1 MDLPAPEESLLNP
14 MAQNERMNESRLVV
28 SNSATPWTVA
38 WQAPLSMEF
47 SRQEYWSVAI
57 SFSKEPNI
65 EEFKLDVGIR
75 GRGTSPPL

>member
-1 MDLPAPEESLLNP
+1 MHECLPSLFSCVQLF
-14 MAQNERMNESRLVV
+14 
-28 SNSATPWTVA
+28 ATLWTVA

-75 GRGTSPPL
+75 GRGALPPL

>member
-1 MDLPAPEESLLNP
+1 
-14 MAQNERMNESRLVV
+14 
-28 SNSATPWTVA
+28 
-38 WQAPLSMEF
+38 MEF

-75 GRGTSPPL
+75 GRGALPPL